1 MAALEGF
8 LQGKRTIRLLE
19 PLTPEHVYASLQ
31 LCRELHPLKKM
42 WIALN
47 TPCVLQAG
55 YVRHAGALVAVRD
68 PDMLS
73 LEEVTRCCAL
83 LWLEWGVLTEETAC
97 HCVTLLALGCNY
109 LFLGEVS
116 TERRQALDAL
126 IETLPGVVRVP
137 EWGSVPT
144 EPEGLASFRRK
155 LEQKIGNLRETMKL
169 LDTPSER
176 RKIQEMIEP
185 AEAQLE
191 AAKVAPV
198 TQVERARRIYD
209 LLNSQYG
216 AKADECLSY
225 LPRGA
230 SWAQALQIA
239 LC

>member
-1 MAALEGF
+1 MGALEGF

-31 LCRELHPLKKM
+31 LCRELYPTKKM
-42 WIALN
+42 WIAFNAAYML
-47 TPCVLQAG
+47 
-55 YVRHAGALVAVRD
+55 D

-109 LFLGEVS
+109 LFLGKVS

-144 EPEGLASFRRK
+144 EPEGLASLRRK
-155 LEQKIGNLRETMKL
+155 LEQKIVNLRETMKL
-169 LDTPSER
+169 LDIPSER
-176 RKIQEMIEP
+176 RKIQEMIER

-198 TQVERARRIYD
+198 TQVERARRTYD

-216 AKADECLSY
+216 ARADEWLAY

-230 SWAQALQIA
+230 SWAQALQMA